1 MAIEIK
7 VPTLGESLT
16 EATVATWLKSVG
28 DAVAADEPILEL
40 ETDKVTMEVNA
51 PVAGTLTEISAEA
64 GAEVEVDVVQPNPDS
79 VEEVF
84 SLCCAARTR
93 PNVVLGDREAS
104 FDPSRFANIRGH
116 RQPGVGAHH
125 AGRKEESG
133 VSQSTVRP
141 WGLGLH
147 PIEKAE

>member
-1 MAIEIK
+1 MATEIK

-64 GAEVEVDVVQPNPDS
+64 GAEVEVGALLGVIGDG
-79 VEEVF
+79 
-84 SLCCAARTR
+84 AAA
-93 PNVVLGDREAS
+93 PAPEAA
-104 FDPSRFANIRGH
+104 PA
-116 RQPGVGAHH
+116 P
-125 AGRKEESG
+125 
-133 VSQSTVRP
+133 
-141 WGLGLH
+141 
-147 PIEKAE
+147 